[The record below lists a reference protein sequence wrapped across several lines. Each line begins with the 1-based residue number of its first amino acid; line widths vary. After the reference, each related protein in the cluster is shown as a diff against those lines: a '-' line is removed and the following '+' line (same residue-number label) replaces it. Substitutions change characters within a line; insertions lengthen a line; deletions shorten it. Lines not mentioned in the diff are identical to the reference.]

1 MSVRCVG
8 PGASQRVC
16 PSRSTR
22 AGDERADRV
31 TVGAETRYARS
42 GDAHI
47 AYQVLGEGGPDLLY
61 LSSGTISIDS
71 IEEEPGFARFHRGL
85 ASFSRLIRMDLRG
98 VGLSDPIDPSVPPS
112 LEQWVGDALA
122 VLDAVGSERAALC
135 GADEGAQVAM
145 LTAATHPTRTS
156 ALILLNAYARLRRD
170 VDYPHGI
177 PDHVVERFAATVY
190 EDDNAGSFIDL
201 ELFVPQFASD
211 PRLRQWWQRAGN
223 RGASPATAQAMAST
237 RFQSDLRPV
246 LPAVQAPTL
255 VIHRKDNRALLVGHG
270 RYLAEHIP
278 GARYAELP
286 GDEHLPY
293 VGDSDAIVA
302 EIEEFLTG
310 ARGVDPDR
318 VLATILFCDIV
329 HSTDLVSELGDRRW
343 RDLLDAYYAMIRRQL
358 ERFAGRE
365 INTTGDGLLATFDGP
380 ARAIRGA
387 QAIRDGARQLGIDV
401 RVGLHT
407 GEVETMGDDI
417 GGLAV
422 HLGERVCA
430 SAEPGEVLASRTVVD
445 LVAGSGIT
453 FRDRGEHELKGVA
466 DRWQLYAVTP

>member
-1 MSVRCVG
+1 VEG
-8 PGASQRVC
+8 
-16 PSRSTR
+16 
-22 AGDERADRV
+22 
-31 TVGAETRYARS
+31 ETRYARS

-47 AYQVLGEGGPDLLY
+47 AYQVLGDSGPDLLY

-71 IEEEPGFARFHRGL
+71 IDEEPGFARFHRGL

-122 VLDAVGSERAALC
+122 VLDAAGSERAALC
-135 GADEGAQVAM
+135 GADEGALVAM
-145 LTAATHPTRTS
+145 LTAATHPTRTA
-156 ALILLNAYARLRRD
+156 ALILLNAYPRLLRD
-170 VDYPHGI
+170 VDYLHGV
-177 PDHVVERFAATVY
+177 PNEFLDRFAQSVLAEEGSDATF
-190 EDDNAGSFIDL
+190 ADL
-201 ELFVPQFASD
+201 EVFVPAVADD
-211 PRLRQWWQRAGN
+211 PRFRQWWQRAGN
-223 RGASPATAQAMAST
+223 RGASPATARALAQT
-237 RFQSDLRPV
+237 RFHTDLRPV
-246 LPAVQAPTL
+246 LPAIQAPTL
-255 VIHRKDNRALLVGHG
+255 VVHRKGNRAALVGHG

-293 VGDSDAIVA
+293 VGDSDTIVA

-310 ARGVDPDR
+310 MRRVESDR

-329 HSTDLVSELGDRRW
+329 DSTDLVSELGDRRW
-343 RDLLDAYYAMIRRQL
+343 HDLLDAYYGMIRRQL
-358 ERFAGRE
+358 DRFAGRE
-365 INTTGDGLLATFDGP
+365 INTTGDGFLATFDGP
-380 ARAIRGA
+380 ARAIRCG
-387 QAIRDGARQLGIDV
+387 QAIRDGSRQLGIDV

-422 HLGERVCA
+422 HIGERVCA
-430 SAEPGEVLASRTVVD
+430 SAGPGEVLASRTVVD

-453 FRDRGEHELKGVA
+453 FSDRGERELKGMPV
-466 DRWQLYAVTP
+466 RWQLYAVTP

>member
-1 MSVRCVG
+1 VEG
-8 PGASQRVC
+8 
-16 PSRSTR
+16 
-22 AGDERADRV
+22 
-31 TVGAETRYARS
+31 ETRYARS

-47 AYQVLGEGGPDLLY
+47 AYQVLGERGPDLLY

-71 IEEEPGFARFHRGL
+71 IDEEPGFARFHRGL

-122 VLDAVGSERAALC
+122 VLDAAGSERAALC
-135 GADEGAQVAM
+135 GADEGGLVAM
-145 LTAATHPTRTS
+145 LTAATHPTRTA
-156 ALILLNAYARLRRD
+156 ALILLNAYPRLLRD
-170 VDYPHGI
+170 VDYPHGV
-177 PDHVVERFAATVY
+177 PTQFLDRFAQSILA
-190 EDDNAGSFIDL
+190 EEGSAASFADL
-201 ELFVPQFASD
+201 EIFVPNVADD
-211 PRLRQWWQRAGN
+211 PRFRQWWQRAGN
-223 RGASPATAQAMAST
+223 RGASPATARALAQT
-237 RFQSDLRPV
+237 RFHTDLRPV
-246 LPAVQAPTL
+246 LPAIQAPTL
-255 VIHRKDNRALLVGHG
+255 IIHRKGNRAALVGHG

-293 VGDSDAIVA
+293 VGDSDTIVA

-310 ARGVDPDR
+310 MRRVESDR

-343 RDLLDAYYAMIRRQL
+343 HDLLDASYAMIRRQL
-358 ERFAGRE
+358 DRFWGRE
-365 INTTGDGLLATFDGP
+365 INTTGDGLFATFDGP
-380 ARAIRGA
+380 ARAIRCG

-422 HLGERVCA
+422 HIGERVCA
-430 SAEPGEVLASRTVVD
+430 SAGPGEVLASRTVVD

-453 FRDRGEHELKGVA
+453 FSDRGERELKGVS

>member
-1 MSVRCVG
+1 
-8 PGASQRVC
+8 
-16 PSRSTR
+16 
-22 AGDERADRV
+22 V
-31 TVGAETRYARS
+31 TVEPETRYARS

-47 AYQVLGEGGPDLLY
+47 AYQVLGDSGPDLLY

-71 IEEEPGFARFHRGL
+71 IDEEPGFARFHRGL

-98 VGLSDPIDPSVPPS
+98 VGMSDPIDPSVPPS
-112 LEQWVGDALA
+112 LEHWVGDALA
-122 VLDAVGSERAALC
+122 VLDAVGAERAALC
-135 GADEGAQVAM
+135 GADEGALVAM
-145 LTAATHPTRTS
+145 LTAATHPTRTA
-156 ALILLNAYARLRRD
+156 ALVVLNAYPRLRRD
-170 VDYPHGI
+170 ADYPHGL
-177 PDHVVERFAATVY
+177 PDHLVTRFTQSVLDERLPAGDGGQRSFA
-190 EDDNAGSFIDL
+190 DL
-201 ELFVPQFASD
+201 EVFVPAVAGD
-211 PRLRQWWQRAGN
+211 PRFQQWWQRAGN
-223 RGASPATAQAMAST
+223 RGASPATARALAQT
-237 RFQSDLRPV
+237 RFQTDLRPV
-246 LPAVQAPTL
+246 LPAIQAPTL
-255 VIHRKDNRALLVGHG
+255 VIHRKGDRAALVGHG

-293 VGDSDAIVA
+293 VGDSDTIVA

-310 ARGVDPDR
+310 VRGVDPDR

-329 HSTDLVSELGDRRW
+329 HSTDLVNELGDRRW

-358 ERFAGRE
+358 QRFAGRE
-365 INTTGDGLLATFDGP
+365 VKTTGDGLLATFDGP
-380 ARAIRGA
+380 ARAIRAA

-407 GEVETMGDDI
+407 GEVETIGDDI

-445 LVAGSGIT
+445 LVAGSGIS
-453 FRDRGEHELKGVA
+453 FSDRGERELKGVP
-466 DRWQLYAVTP
+466 DRWHLYAVTP

>member
-1 MSVRCVG
+1 MVE
-8 PGASQRVC
+8 P
-16 PSRSTR
+16 
-22 AGDERADRV
+22 
-31 TVGAETRYARS
+31 ETRYTKS
-42 GDAHI
+42 GDAYI
-47 AYQVLGEGGPDLLY
+47 AYQVLGEDGPDLLY

-71 IEEEPGFARFHRGL
+71 IDEEPGFARFHRSL

-122 VLDAVGSERAALC
+122 VLDAAGSERAALC

-170 VDYPHGI
+170 VDYPSGL
-177 PDHVVERFAATVY
+177 PDHVLDRWAGEVLG
-190 EDDNAGSFIDL
+190 DDPSDVSSDL
-201 ELFVPQFASD
+201 EAFVPAVARD
-211 PRLRQWWQRAGN
+211 PRFRQWWQRAGN
-223 RGASPATAQAMAST
+223 RGASPATARALART
-237 RFQSDLRPV
+237 RFDVDLRPV
-246 LPAVQAPTL
+246 LPAIQASTL
-255 VIHRKDNRALLVGHG
+255 VVHRKGNRAALVGHG
-270 RYLAEHIP
+270 RYLAEHIA
-278 GARYAELP
+278 GARYVELP

-310 ARGVDPDR
+310 VRHADADR

-329 HSTDLVSELGDRRW
+329 QSTDLVSELGDRRW
-343 RDLLDAYYAMIRRQL
+343 RDLLDAYYAMLRRQL
-358 ERFAGRE
+358 GRYAGRE
-365 INTTGDGLLATFDGP
+365 IKTTGDGILATFDGP
-380 ARAIRGA
+380 ARAIRCA

-401 RVGLHT
+401 RIGLHT
-407 GEVETMGDDI
+407 GEVETIGDDI

-422 HLGERVCA
+422 HIGERVCV
-430 SAEPGEVLASRTVVD
+430 SAGPGEVLASRTVVD
-445 LVAGSGIT
+445 LVAGSGIR
-453 FRDRGEHELKGVA
+453 FADRGQHELKGVP

>member
-1 MSVRCVG
+1 V
-8 PGASQRVC
+8 
-16 PSRSTR
+16 T
-22 AGDERADRV
+22 AD
-31 TVGAETRYARS
+31 AETRYARR

-47 AYQVLGEGGPDLLY
+47 AYQVLGDGGPDLLY

-71 IEEEPGFARFHRGL
+71 IDEEPHFARFHRGL

-135 GADEGAQVAM
+135 GADEGALVAM
-145 LTAATHPTRTS
+145 LTAAAHPTRTA

-177 PDHVVERFAATVY
+177 PDHLVERFADTVY
-190 EDDNAGSFIDL
+190 DDDNAGSFADL

-211 PRLRQWWQRAGN
+211 ARFRQWWQRAGN
-223 RGASPATAQAMAST
+223 RGASPATAQAMART

-255 VIHRKDNRALLVGHG
+255 VIHRKGNRALLVGHG
-270 RYLAEHIP
+270 RYLAEHIA
-278 GARYAELP
+278 GARYVELP

-310 ARGVDPDR
+310 ARGVDADR

-329 HSTDLVSELGDRRW
+329 QSTDLVSELGDRRW

-365 INTTGDGLLATFDGP
+365 IKTTGDGLLATFDGP

-430 SAEPGEVLASRTVVD
+430 GAEPGEVLASRTVVD

-453 FRDRGEHELKGVA
+453 FSDRGERELKGVPG
-466 DRWQLYAVTP
+466 RWQLYAVTP

>member
-1 MSVRCVG
+1 VEG
-8 PGASQRVC
+8 
-16 PSRSTR
+16 
-22 AGDERADRV
+22 
-31 TVGAETRYARS
+31 ETRYARS

-47 AYQVLGEGGPDLLY
+47 AYQVLGERGPDLLY

-71 IEEEPGFARFHRGL
+71 IDEEPGFARFHRGL

-122 VLDAVGSERAALC
+122 VLDAAGSERAALC
-135 GADEGAQVAM
+135 GADEGGLVAM
-145 LTAATHPTRTS
+145 LTAATHPTRTA
-156 ALILLNAYARLRRD
+156 ALILLNAYPRLLRD
-170 VDYPHGI
+170 VDYPHGV
-177 PDHVVERFAATVY
+177 PTQFLDRFAQSILA
-190 EDDNAGSFIDL
+190 EEGSAASFADL
-201 ELFVPQFASD
+201 EIFVPNVADD
-211 PRLRQWWQRAGN
+211 PRFRQWWQRAGN
-223 RGASPATAQAMAST
+223 RGASPATARALAQT
-237 RFQSDLRPV
+237 RFHTDLRPV
-246 LPAVQAPTL
+246 LPAIQAPTL
-255 VIHRKDNRALLVGHG
+255 IIHRKGNRAALVGHG

-293 VGDSDAIVA
+293 VGDSDTIVA

-310 ARGVDPDR
+310 MRRVESDR

-343 RDLLDAYYAMIRRQL
+343 HDLLDASYAMIRRQL
-358 ERFAGRE
+358 DRFGGRE
-365 INTTGDGLLATFDGP
+365 INTTGDGLFATFDGP
-380 ARAIRGA
+380 ARAIRCG

-422 HLGERVCA
+422 HIGERVCA
-430 SAEPGEVLASRTVVD
+430 SAGPGEVLASRTVVD

-453 FRDRGEHELKGVA
+453 FSDRGERELKGVS